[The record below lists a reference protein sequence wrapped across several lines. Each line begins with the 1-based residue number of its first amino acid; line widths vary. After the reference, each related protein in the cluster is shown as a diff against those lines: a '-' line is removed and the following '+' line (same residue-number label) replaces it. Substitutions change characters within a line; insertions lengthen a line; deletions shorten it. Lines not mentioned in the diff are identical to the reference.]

1 MAGYIKIGD
10 IKGESVD
17 ADHKDWINLLS
28 VSQGLSRPMRAGSSG
43 STRQRA
49 SVACGDVV
57 IFKELDASSAK
68 LIEAICDGTNFPE
81 VQIDLCT
88 SSGGKK
94 RVPYFQWTLENVR
107 VTDYSVSAT
116 TDDDLVPTESM
127 SLNYEKIKWTYDKM
141 GKDGSSKG
149 KVEASWNVEEGTA

>member
-1 MAGYIKIGD
+1 
-10 IKGESVD
+10 
-17 ADHKDWINLLS
+17 
-28 VSQGLSRPMRAGSSG
+28 
-43 STRQRA
+43 
-49 SVACGDVV
+49 
-57 IFKELDASSAK
+57 
-68 LIEAICDGTNFPE
+68 